1 MWAVRPAYWK
11 KHHVGFADSLAGL
24 SARDVDALRD
34 ASRPGANESGLSP
47 ASGYGHS
54 SWKNTSLPASC
65 ETEGN
70 DNLSTQQRANIL
82 HSGIHLNPTN
92 VTNNEATRILTYRLC
107 IQETNTSSEL
117 KDIGLTRPE
126 AAVLTTF

>member
-92 VTNNEATRILTYRLC
+92 VTNNEATRILTYVCASRRQ
-107 IQETNTSSEL
+107 I
-117 KDIGLTRPE
+117 P
-126 AAVLTTF
+126 AVS